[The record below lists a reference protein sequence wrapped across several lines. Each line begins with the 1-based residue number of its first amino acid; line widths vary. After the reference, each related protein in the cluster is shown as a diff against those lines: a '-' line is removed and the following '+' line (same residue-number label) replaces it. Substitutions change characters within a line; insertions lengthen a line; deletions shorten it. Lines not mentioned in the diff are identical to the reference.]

1 MCLKLILKS
10 QNDINA
16 VLVSTK
22 GHQNYATLSI
32 KVGAVYRIFTLM
44 RSLDNGPS
52 WTPDLMHFRR
62 SIIQQKIFNYL
73 HPGHVIQTAKKKVG
87 KTSVTEMLVGNN
99 CWCETI
105 INNLVVFQK
114 EKGVRGKT
122 HGETDGISKE
132 RHNSWSWQTLRRLWY
147 ARSSNTSGQNGMT
160 QRSIAWFQTTRI
172 SKKESCFNLWWWW
185 FFWG

>member
-99 CWCETI
+99 C
-105 INNLVVFQK
+105 
-114 EKGVRGKT
+114 
-122 HGETDGISKE
+122 
-132 RHNSWSWQTLRRLWY
+132 
-147 ARSSNTSGQNGMT
+147 
-160 QRSIAWFQTTRI
+160 
-172 SKKESCFNLWWWW
+172 
-185 FFWG
+185 